1 MPTIDKAIKT
11 LKETPI
17 QVVSG
22 DDLEYG
28 EARQLSIEALKE
40 VRRHRRPTNLAI
52 IGLLPGETEE

>member
-22 DDLEYG
+22 SKSSFYY
-28 EARQLSIEALKE
+28 AIQLGIEALKE
-40 VRRHRRPTNLAI
+40 VRRHRRPTNLAV
-52 IGLLPGETEE
+52 IGLLPGEMEE